1 MQTHRT
7 YYKFF
12 AIIALLVFAIDR
24 LSKNYILDI
33 IGNGGQVEVI
43 PYLFNLSMVWNTGV
57 SFGIFAGSGDLTR
70 FLLIAVAIIIVTL
83 LFHWFTREHN
93 RFMAYVV
100 GLIAGGALSNALD
113 RIIYGA
119 VADFFDF
126 HIMGFHWPA
135 FNVADSCIFIGVVL
149 LCMEQFFSEKKK
161 VTYDSKNDI

>member
-1 MQTHRT
+1 MYQHRT

-12 AIIALLVFAIDR
+12 AIIALLVFVIDR
-24 LSKNYILDI
+24 LSKNFMLDI
-33 IGNGGQVEVI
+33 VGNGGQVQVI
-43 PYLFNLSMVWNTGV
+43 PYFFNLTMVWNTGV
-57 SFGIFAGSGDLTR
+57 SFGMFSSNSDVVRIILV
-70 FLLIAVAIIIVTL
+70 LIAIIISSL
-83 LFHWFTREHN
+83 LFHWFTKEHN

-100 GLIAGGALSNALD
+100 GLIIGGALSNALD

-126 HIMGFHWPA
+126 HIAGLHWPA

-161 VTYDSKNDI
+161 VTYNFKDD